1 MNRYEVHYHY
11 GHDRDDWR
19 TMSFVATDIE
29 SARNLAIKLVPMDY
43 NIGRVYEKEP
53 FKFNPMEQTKI
64 QNLTPQGTF
73 DANGKTFYKFDCILE
88 NGMVGEVNAL
98 SADKWS
104 IGDEV
109 VVKEHQQTKWGPRL
123 KLDRPGFTPGGAGS
137 GGGSRSSD
145 PDATK
150 GIIASWAVGV
160 AMQVVGDPTQNHYEE
175 AVLLASR
182 IALRC
187 RGIIKDEVTP

>member
-1 MNRYEVHYHY
+1 MNRYEVQYHY

-19 TMSFVATDIE
+19 EMSFVAVDMQA
-29 SARNLAIKLVPMDY
+29 ARNLAVKLVPMGY
-43 NIGRVYEKEP
+43 NITRVYEKEP
-53 FKFNPMEQTKI
+53 FNYNPMEQTKI
-64 QNLTPQGTF
+64 QNLTPQGSF
-73 DANGKTFYKFDCILE
+73 ESNGKTFYKFDCILE

-98 SADKWS
+98 TQNKWS
-104 IGDEV
+104 VGDEV
-109 VVKEHQQTKWGPRL
+109 VVKEHMQTKWGPRL
-123 KLDRPGFTPGGAGS
+123 KLDKPGFTPGG
-137 GGGSRSSD
+137 GGGNNKSPED
-145 PDATK
+145 VK

-187 RGIIKDEVTP
+187 RGIIKDEVNP

>member
-1 MNRYEVHYHY
+1 MNRYEVQYHY

-19 TMSFVATDIE
+19 EMSFVAADMQA
-29 SARNLAIKLVPMDY
+29 ARNLAIKLVPMGY
-43 NIGRVYEKEP
+43 NITRVYEKEP
-53 FKFNPMEQTKI
+53 FNYNPMEQTKI

-98 SADKWS
+98 TQSKWNV
-104 IGDEV
+104 GDEV
-109 VVKEHQQTKWGPRL
+109 VVKEHLQTKWGPRL
-123 KLDRPGFTPGGAGS
+123 KLDRPGFTPGG
-137 GGGSRSSD
+137 GGGKSQD

-187 RGIIKDEVTP
+187 RDIIKQEVTP

>member
-1 MNRYEVHYHY
+1 MNRYEVQYHY

-19 TMSFVATDIE
+19 EMSFVAVDMQA
-29 SARNLAIKLVPMDY
+29 ARNLAIKLVPMGY
-43 NIGRVYEKEP
+43 NITRVYEKEP

-73 DANGKTFYKFDCILE
+73 EAQGKTFYKFDCILE

-98 SADKWS
+98 THNKWS
-104 IGDEV
+104 VGDEV
-109 VVKEHQQTKWGPRL
+109 VIKEHLQTKWGPRL
-123 KLDRPGFTPGGAGS
+123 KLDKPGFTPGG
-137 GGGSRSSD
+137 GGKQQD

>member
-1 MNRYEVHYHY
+1 
-11 GHDRDDWR
+11 
-19 TMSFVATDIE
+19 
-29 SARNLAIKLVPMDY
+29 
-43 NIGRVYEKEP
+43 
-53 FKFNPMEQTKI
+53 MEQTKI

-88 NGMVGEVNAL
+88 NGMVGEVNAMTPN
-98 SADKWS
+98 KWS
-104 IGDEV
+104 VGDEV
-109 VVKEHQQTKWGPRL
+109 VIKEHMQTKWGPRL
-123 KLDRPGFTPGGAGS
+123 KLDRPGFTPGGAS
-137 GGGSRSSD
+137 GGARQPDG
-145 PDATK
+145 DATK

-187 RGIIKDEVTP
+187 RGIIKDEVNP

>member
-1 MNRYEVHYHY
+1 MNRYEVQYHY

-19 TMSFVATDIE
+19 ETSFVATDMQA
-29 SARNLAIKLVPMDY
+29 ARDIAVKLVPMDY
-43 NIGRVYEKEP
+43 NITRVYEKEP

-64 QNLTPQGTF
+64 QNLTPQGSF
-73 DANGKTFYKFDCILE
+73 EANGKTFYKFDCILE

-98 SADKWS
+98 TQSKWNV
-104 IGDEV
+104 GDEV
-109 VVKEHQQTKWGPRL
+109 VVKEHLQTKWGPRL
-123 KLDRPGFTPGGAGS
+123 KLDRPGFTPGGAS
-137 GGGSRSSD
+137 GGARQPDG
-145 PDATK
+145 DATK

>member
-1 MNRYEVHYHY
+1 MNRYEIQYHY

-19 TMSFVATDIE
+19 EMSFVAVDMQA
-29 SARNLAIKLVPMDY
+29 ARNLAIKLVPMGY
-43 NIGRVYEKEP
+43 NITRVYEKEP
-53 FKFNPMEQTKI
+53 FNYNPMEQTKI
-64 QNLTPQGTF
+64 QNLTPQGSF
-73 DANGKTFYKFDCILE
+73 ESNGKTFYKFDCILE

-98 SADKWS
+98 TQNKWS
-104 IGDEV
+104 VGDEV
-109 VVKEHQQTKWGPRL
+109 VVKEHLQTKWGPRL
-123 KLDRPGFTPGGAGS
+123 KLDKPGFTPGGS
-137 GGGSRSSD
+137 KPQD

-187 RGIIKDEVTP
+187 RGIIKDEVNP

>member
-53 FKFNPMEQTKI
+53 FKYNPMEQTKI
-64 QNLTPQGTF
+64 QNLTPQGSF
-73 DANGKTFYKFDCILE
+73 EANGKTFYKFDCILE
-88 NGMVGEVNAL
+88 NGMVGEVNTL
-98 SADKWS
+98 TQNKWS
-104 IGDEV
+104 VGDEV

-123 KLDRPGFTPGGAGS
+123 KLDRPGFTPGGAS
-137 GGGSRSSD
+137 GGSRSSD

>member
-1 MNRYEVHYHY
+1 MNRYEVQYHY

-19 TMSFVATDIE
+19 EMSFVAVDMQAARDI
-29 SARNLAIKLVPMDY
+29 AIKLVPMDY

-53 FKFNPMEQTKI
+53 FKYNPMEQTKI
-64 QNLTPQGTF
+64 QNLTPQGSF
-73 DANGKTFYKFDCILE
+73 ESNGETFYKFDCILE

-98 SADKWS
+98 TQNKWS
-104 IGDEV
+104 VGDEV
-109 VVKEHQQTKWGPRL
+109 VIKEHLQTKWGPRL
-123 KLDRPGFTPGGAGS
+123 KLDKPGFTPGG
-137 GGGSRSSD
+137 GGKQQD

-187 RGIIKDEVTP
+187 RGIIKDEVNP

>member
-11 GHDRDDWR
+11 GRDRDDWR
-19 TMSFVATDIE
+19 EMSFVAVDMQAARDI
-29 SARNLAIKLVPMDY
+29 AIKLVPMDY

-53 FKFNPMEQTKI
+53 FNYNPMEQTKI

-88 NGMVGEVNAL
+88 NGMVGEVNAMTP
-98 SADKWS
+98 DKWS

-109 VVKEHQQTKWGPRL
+109 VVKEHLQTKWGPRL
-123 KLDRPGFTPGGAGS
+123 KLDRPGFTPGGAS
-137 GGGSRSSD
+137 GGARQPDG
-145 PDATK
+145 DATK

>member
-11 GHDRDDWR
+11 GRDRDDWR
-19 TMSFVATDIE
+19 EMSFVAVDMQAARDI
-29 SARNLAIKLVPMDY
+29 AIKLVPMDY

-53 FKFNPMEQTKI
+53 FNYNPMEQTKI

-88 NGMVGEVNAL
+88 NGMVGEVNAMTPN
-98 SADKWS
+98 KWS
-104 IGDEV
+104 VGDEV

-123 KLDRPGFTPGGAGS
+123 KLDRPGFTPGGAS
-137 GGGSRSSD
+137 GGARQPDG
-145 PDATK
+145 DATK

>member
-1 MNRYEVHYHY
+1 
-11 GHDRDDWR
+11 
-19 TMSFVATDIE
+19 
-29 SARNLAIKLVPMDY
+29 
-43 NIGRVYEKEP
+43 
-53 FKFNPMEQTKI
+53 MEQTKI

-73 DANGKTFYKFDCILE
+73 DANGKTFHKFDCILE

-98 SADKWS
+98 TPDKWS

-109 VVKEHQQTKWGPRL
+109 IVKDHQQTKWGPRL
-123 KLDRPGFTPGGAGS
+123 KLDKPGFTPGGGA
-137 GGGSRSSD
+137 RQSD

-187 RGIIKDEVTP
+187 RAIIKNEVTP